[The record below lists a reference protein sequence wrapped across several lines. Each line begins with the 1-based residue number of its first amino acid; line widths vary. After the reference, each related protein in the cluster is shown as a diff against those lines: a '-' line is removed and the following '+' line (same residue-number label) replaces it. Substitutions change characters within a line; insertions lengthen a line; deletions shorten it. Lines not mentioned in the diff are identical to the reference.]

1 MSLILEKKLPFGHFL
16 VYNEAPPFPCRS
28 VKQVHGK
35 EITMIIDKNQY
46 TEDLEADGLM
56 MTLMNDMPI
65 LAIKTADCLPIAVL
79 GHRGV
84 ALLHAGWR
92 GVKEE
97 IVNQK
102 KIEALNPYYFYIGP
116 HIQSCC
122 YEVQN
127 NFLENF
133 PSSPHQRNENGKT
146 YFSLL
151 EEVRSQLTKA
161 YPDAQVE
168 FSSICTH
175 CDPDFHSFRRDNT
188 TKRNWNLLLC

>member
-35 EITMIIDKNQY
+35 EIAMVIDKNQY

-65 LAIKTADCLPIAVL
+65 LAIKTADCLPIVVL

-102 KIEALNPYYFYIGP
+102 KIEALSPYYFYIGP

-133 PSSPHQRNENGKT
+133 PASPHQRNENGKT

-161 YPDAQVE
+161 YPDTQVE

-175 CDPDFHSFRRDNT
+175 CDADFHSFRRDST